1 MRRFLLVSKFK
12 MIGMILNVVH
22 GRVTVQNNNK
32 KKANENI
39 KQRSLR
45 ACLQGE
51 RVTLVLG

>member
-12 MIGMILNVVH
+12 MIGMMLNVVH
-22 GRVTVQNNNK
+22 GRVTVQNKNK

>member
-1 MRRFLLVSKFK
+1 
-12 MIGMILNVVH
+12 MIRMILNVVH

-45 ACLQGE
+45 AVLQGE